1 MRRTGGAPVIPNPSA
16 QRPKGSRSLGIT
28 EIGTHKGS
36 LGRGD
41 VLLKINIEKTIT
53 TKSVDKT
60 ANLSCPLKYQMF
72 TRSVSLP

>member
-1 MRRTGGAPVIPNPSA
+1 MIGLPTTITRWVSEPGDSRGKYPQREPRQRRCYAKN
-16 QRPKGSRSLGIT
+16 
-28 EIGTHKGS
+28 
-36 LGRGD
+36 
-41 VLLKINIEKTIT
+41 NIANTIT